1 MSLFSKLLN
10 SISFKNKSSAP
21 DNNISNNIKNYSDYL
36 STTDNSDIPPFQG
49 DYSKAVFLNAYS
61 KASHVMK
68 KTDYQRYLLFEC
80 GIRDAAAFHMQL
92 INEGYLVKA
101 NIKQIL
107 ETYNLTELKNVLKE
121 IGQPVSGK
129 KEAIIKRIIDNAD
142 ESVLKRY
149 SKNNLYALSE
159 KGEGFLEKHSD
170 CVKIHKKHSSWGI
183 SWEEYN
189 HYHID
194 GENFNDTIWRIFNER
209 ILNDLQHF
217 GRNEYY
223 HMAELLEEERKRRE
237 ALYFFLRVLYIDI
250 SGIDC
255 LLSLN
260 LYKEKLCTLNDIK
273 KQSDAFILIA
283 PAIPPI
289 IKKHAD
295 VYTEDLV
302 DRVYENALPI
312 MVCPKEYFKEIVKS
326 IIDDEFDKEQV
337 NTELK
342 RYFID
347 YIENIKSV

>member
-10 SISFKNKSSAP
+10 SISSKNKSSAP

-49 DYSKAVFLNAYS
+49 DYAKAVFLNAYS

-129 KEAIIKRIIDNAD
+129 KEVLVKRIIDNAD

-159 KGEGFLEKHSD
+159 KGENFLNNHID
-170 CVKIHKKHSSWGI
+170 FIRIHKEHNYWNVNY
-183 SWEEYN
+183 EEYKQ
-189 HYHID
+189 YHVE
-194 GENFNDTIWRIFNER
+194 GENFNDTLWRIYNER
-209 ILNDLQHF
+209 AIQDKGNF
-217 GRNEYY
+217 GRNEFYN
-223 HMAELLEEERKRRE
+223 MFKLLEHEGKRVH
-237 ALYFFLRVLYIDI
+237 ALFMLLRILYIDV
-250 SGIDC
+250 SGVD
-255 LLSLN
+255 N
-260 LYKEKLCTLNDIK
+260 LYLFKYGSVCIDDI
-273 KQSDAFILIA
+273 DEYFAFIFMTSDLLDKIREYS
-283 PAIPPI
+283 
-289 IKKHAD
+289 D

-302 DRVYENALPI
+302 DRVYESALPI
-312 MVCPKEYFKEIVKS
+312 MVCPKKYFKEIVKS

-337 NTELK
+337 KTELK

-347 YIENIKSV
+347 YIENIKTV